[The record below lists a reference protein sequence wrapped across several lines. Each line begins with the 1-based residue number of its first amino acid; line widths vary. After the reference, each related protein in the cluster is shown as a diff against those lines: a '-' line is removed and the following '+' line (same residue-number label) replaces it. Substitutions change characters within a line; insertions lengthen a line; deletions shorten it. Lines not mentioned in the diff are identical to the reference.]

1 MYISMQGNWTIR
13 VTAKNAAFKQ
23 QFVVQGA
30 TSGNGTY
37 PGTVGAA
44 DVVVTGAMWTLN
56 IQNNPGTGFQNSDTR
71 IKFPTKVGANYQFQI
86 QSNDTGADQDFDDLV
101 LTCITP
107 ASAQDF
113 LAYGHVSTYSGN
125 CLYNPCYRSHFVIDH
140 RDALER
146 ALKNPRMYEL
156 IKKYYPE
163 RIPPVIVN
171 PNPPDP
177 GPFRPIMINLMD
189 DQQMPNRIAEVFN
202 VENEEKVIDKK
213 AANLKN
219 PESISLERTLKFS
232 KTIQLDAKVSKQLTA
247 AHREVVGIFE
257 NARFGCSV
265 SDGKNI
271 SLNFEEYDRTISE
284 KVGNPYTGTGER
296 RNLGFAI
303 TDMNGNYIFHYKHR
317 VSDVLDEFS
326 TDYAVGENVAVQVL
340 PDLIVSIPGSTVG
353 APVLYESA
361 CYFNVSKLKRIDIC
375 IPASVISKPFNC
387 FNGNMIGA
395 LGNVLIGGNQN
406 STASFAASAMDRNS
420 AALHNHLHADGRITS
435 HNVLAHLN
443 IDCAAWA
450 GIVDVKGCLYNTQ
463 RKATDPI
470 IAFYT
475 IRYSKNM
482 LEPFS
487 TWNYVAEG
495 YMGYLF
501 QGSSLDLLPKLIGSY
516 DTVPLKVDGGPA
528 IKVPYYLN
536 VEAQIE
542 AGIPWVPYDK
552 NRLIQLNTSIYQG
565 TAPGTV
571 YFRIDGYDAAGK
583 HIPGATDMIAMFI
596 DNNYLGFSLDDVW
609 FDADGVNIVKA
620 ECNLYRIKEAF
631 LNSPLNVTFK
641 ACETHPNSV
650 FQDHYDL
657 SIGKCGTSAGF
668 EVKRLGSLIPEPGIL
683 HGDNPNNNEANSC
696 PGYRGTADASKFG
709 DSNAHQITFVPLPV
723 PAGKWLEP
731 NESYATV
738 SIGLSASKRT
748 TNGYGAGANA
758 APYTIST
765 GVAIERLP

>member
-30 TSGNGTY
+30 TSGNGTH
-37 PGTVGAA
+37 PGTIGAA

-56 IQNNPGTGFQNSDTR
+56 IQNNPGTGFQNSEAR
-71 IKFPTKVGANYQFQI
+71 IKFPTKVGGTYQFQI
-86 QSNDTGADQDFDDLV
+86 QSNDAGADQDFDDLV

-107 ASAQDF
+107 AGTQDF
-113 LAYGHVSTYSGN
+113 LAYGHVSTYSDS

-140 RDALER
+140 PDALER
-146 ALKNPRMYEL
+146 ALKNPKIREL
-156 IKKYYPE
+156 IQKYYPE

-177 GPFRPIMINLMD
+177 GPFRPIMLNLMD
-189 DQQMPNRIAEVFN
+189 ERQIPGRMADVFN
-202 VENEEKVIDKK
+202 IENEEKIVDTK
-213 AANLKN
+213 AANKKGAEN
-219 PESISLERTLKFS
+219 ISTERTLKFS
-232 KTIQLDAKVSKQLTA
+232 KTIQLDSRVNSVLTA
-247 AHREVVGIFE
+247 AHREIVGIFD

-271 SLNFEEYDRTISE
+271 SLNFEEYDRTTAE
-284 KVGNPYTGTGER
+284 KLGNPYTGTGER
-296 RNLGFAI
+296 RNLGFAV
-303 TDMNGNYIFHYKHR
+303 TDMNGNYIFHYKHTLG
-317 VSDVLDEFS
+317 DVLDEVF
-326 TDYAVGENVAVQVL
+326 TDFVAGENVAIQRL
-340 PDLIVSIPGSTVG
+340 PDLVVSIPGSTVG

-361 CYFNVSKLKRIDIC
+361 CYFNVSQIKRIDIC
-375 IPASVISKPFNC
+375 IPASVIPKPFNC

-395 LGNVLIGGNQN
+395 LGNVVIGSNQN
-406 STASFAASAMDRNS
+406 STASFADAAMDRNS
-420 AALHNHLHADGRITS
+420 VALQNHLYADGRITS

-482 LEPFS
+482 AEPFS
-487 TWNYVAEG
+487 SWNYVAEG

-501 QGSSLDLLPKLIGSY
+501 QGIGLDLLPKLIGTY

-542 AGIPWVPYDK
+542 AGIPWIPYDK
-552 NRLIQLNTSIYQG
+552 NRLIQLNTGIYQG

-571 YFRIDGYDAAGK
+571 YFRMDGYDAAGK
-583 HIPGATDMIAMFI
+583 HIAGATDMIALFI

-631 LNSPLNVTFK
+631 LNSPLNVKFK
-641 ACETHPNSV
+641 ACETHPNSI

-668 EVKRLGSLIPEPGIL
+668 EVKLLGSLIPAPTIL
-683 HGDNPNNNEANSC
+683 HGDNPNNNEAHGC

-731 NESYATV
+731 TESYATV

-758 APYTIST
+758 APYSIST